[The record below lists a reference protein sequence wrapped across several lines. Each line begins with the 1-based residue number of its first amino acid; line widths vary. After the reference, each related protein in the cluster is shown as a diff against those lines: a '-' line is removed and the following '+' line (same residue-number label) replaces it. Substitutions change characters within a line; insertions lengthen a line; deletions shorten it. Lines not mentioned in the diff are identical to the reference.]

1 MKTRNII
8 FWVLAVIITLASA
21 YYQRIT
27 GPTYE
32 LSGSESFQGKDIIYK
47 FERSHSISSDCPV
60 IIPVTDDTYKGTI
73 LWKRNKTNDE
83 LTRVEMKIYK
93 DTVISD
99 VISDKLQKR
108 YFLYG
113 TLPKQPPAGKL
124 NYYVRLVKDNSEKV
138 VPEKE
143 PVTIRFK
150 GDVPTY
156 ILIIHVIV
164 MFASMLFATRTGLE
178 IFMPE
183 PKYTKYLLW
192 TLGTLIIGGL
202 VRGPIVQKYAFGEY
216 WTGIP
221 FGIDLTDNKTLI
233 AFIGWLAAFIMYK
246 RSQKPKL
253 WIIGAAILM
262 LIVYLIPH
270 SVLGSELDYNQM
282 K

>member
-8 FWVLAVIITLASA
+8 FWILAVIITLASA

-27 GPTYE
+27 GPTYP
-32 LSGSESFQGKDIIYK
+32 LSGSESFQGKDIFYR
-47 FERSHSISSDCPV
+47 FERSHSVSSDCPV
-60 IIPVTDDTYKGTI
+60 IVPVTDESYKGTI
-73 LWKRNKTNDE
+73 LWKRHKTKDE
-83 LTRVEMKIYK
+83 LTRVEMTLRK
-93 DTVISD
+93 DTIVSEDIPE
-99 VISDKLQKR
+99 KYQKG

-113 TLPKQPPAGKL
+113 NLPKQPPAGKL
-124 NYYVRLVKDNSEKV
+124 NYYVRLIKDNTEKV

-156 ILIIHVIV
+156 ILIIHVIA

-202 VRGPIVQKYAFGEY
+202 ILGPVVQKYAFGEY

-233 AFIGWLAAFIMYK
+233 AFIGWLIAFIMYK

-253 WIIGAAILM
+253 WILGAALLM
-262 LIVYLIPH
+262 LVVYLIPH

>member
-8 FWVLAVIITLASA
+8 FWILAVIITVASA

-27 GPTYE
+27 GPTYP
-32 LSGSESFQGKDIIYK
+32 LSGSDSFQGKDIIYR
-47 FERSHSISSDCPV
+47 FERSHSTNSDCPV
-60 IIPVTDDTYKGTI
+60 IVPVEDETYRGTI
-73 LWKRNKTNDE
+73 LWKRHKTNDE
-83 LTRVEMKIYK
+83 LTRVDMILLK
-93 DTVISD
+93 D
-99 VISDKLQKR
+99 VIVSEDIPEKYQKG

-113 TLPKQPPAGKL
+113 TLRKQPPAGKL
-124 NYYVRLVKDNSEKV
+124 NYYVRLIKDNTEKV
-138 VPEKE
+138 IPASE
-143 PVTIRFK
+143 PVVIRFK

-164 MFASMLFATRTGLE
+164 MFLSMLIATRTGLE

-183 PKYTKYLLW
+183 PKYTKYILW
-192 TLGTLIIGGL
+192 TLLTLIIGGL
-202 VRGPIVQKYAFGEY
+202 VLGPIVQKYAFGEY

-233 AFIGWLAAFIMYK
+233 AFIGWLVAFIMYK

-253 WIIGAAILM
+253 WILGAAILM

-270 SVLGSELDYNQM
+270 SVLGSELDYSQM